1 VRTAQGLVLYLL
13 LAGLG
18 SAVAAPPDA
27 LNLACLHGVGA
38 DAPNIVNRFARA
50 HTVTIRERWS
60 LGALDLQCLAF
71 SPAAAPSSDRALALA
86 TDPAVALVQAGNHF
100 RSAGAPP
107 GPDPYYG
114 LQMRG
119 QAETLTPLLAASRGN
134 RVRIAVID
142 TGVEASH
149 PDLEGQLAEI
159 VNFVGMPAQEVPGE
173 YHGTAVT
180 GLIAATAGN
189 GIGIRG
195 FAPEAEILLLRAC
208 WEPRYGYGL
217 CSTQTLAQALNY
229 AIEVRARIIN
239 LSLAG
244 PEDPLLSKLV
254 ARAIEL
260 GASVFGASGED
271 PLQMFPAAVAGVVS
285 VAQGENSSVSTDG
298 LSLVL
303 PPRQLLSTVPQGRY
317 DFVTGASFATAQA
330 SALAADLL
338 ALDPGRSDRELV
350 QRLVLL
356 LDAEDAR

>member
-1 VRTAQGLVLYLL
+1 
-13 LAGLG
+13 
-18 SAVAAPPDA
+18 
-27 LNLACLHGVGA
+27 
-38 DAPNIVNRFARA
+38 
-50 HTVTIRERWS
+50 
-60 LGALDLQCLAF
+60 
-71 SPAAAPSSDRALALA
+71 
-86 TDPAVALVQAGNHF
+86 
-100 RSAGAPP
+100 
-107 GPDPYYG
+107 
-114 LQMRG
+114 M
-119 QAETLTPLLAASRGN
+119 
-134 RVRIAVID
+134 
-142 TGVEASH
+142 
-149 PDLEGQLAEI
+149 
-159 VNFVGMPAQEVPGE
+159 
-173 YHGTAVT
+173 
-180 GLIAATAGN
+180 
-189 GIGIRG
+189 
-195 FAPEAEILLLRAC
+195 
-208 WEPRYGYGL
+208 
-217 CSTQTLAQALNY
+217 NY

-285 VAQGENSSVSTDG
+285 VAQGENSSVATDG

-350 QRLVLL
+350 QRLLLL